1 MRQHVNPLSKHF
13 HKIEFIPPLED
24 IFEDPQLPLHL
35 DIGSASGDFLYDL
48 ALENNKW
55 NYFGIE
61 IREKLVNNAKS
72 RIIDR
77 EINNLYFA
85 FGNVINIFND
95 PSAKSVLNNLK
106 SLSFNFPDPWFK
118 KKHHKRRVIQP
129 DLIKILANSI
139 QKDSLIF
146 IKTDV
151 EELFYYMDSTILSDP
166 KFKKLENI
174 YLNKFKIFNPNKIQT
189 SREKYVIANKLKI
202 FERIYIKT

>member
-1 MRQHVNPLSKHF
+1 M
-13 HKIEFIPPLED
+13 
-24 IFEDPQLPLHL
+24 
-35 DIGSASGDFLYDL
+35 
-48 ALENNKW
+48 
-55 NYFGIE
+55 
-61 IREKLVNNAKS
+61 
-72 RIIDR
+72 
-77 EINNLYFA
+77 
-85 FGNVINIFND
+85 
-95 PSAKSVLNNLK
+95 LNK
-106 SLSFNFPDPWFK
+106 SLSFNLPDPWYK